1 MQYILRYFSLL
12 LISFFAF
19 EVMAQVN
26 VWRDIYE
33 VKKKDTIFGIA
44 RKYDIISKK
53 RGRKRPLIVFLA
65 EDLPRCFRYFPAPV
79 KS

>member
-44 RKYDIISKK
+44 I
-53 RGRKRPLIVFLA
+53 
-65 EDLPRCFRYFPAPV
+65 
-79 KS
+79 